1 MADKHP
7 YMSGTAGL
15 VQAITQ
21 LRRTF
26 PAQVTAD
33 TLKKLQIAPNNETY
47 VLNILRFINV
57 LDSENKKN
65 TKAVGVFNQHDDE
78 DFQKGLSTLVK
89 PAYQELFEIHDEHS
103 WNLPI
108 GKLISFFRNH
118 DHTSEIVGKRQAST
132 FQALA
137 MLCGQ
142 AQEAAPANPVKAKR
156 TESPAAKPARPKQPK
171 LAPTDKD
178 QSHEMLS
185 TELPIKSN
193 GVGLGNGGVALTVRV
208 EINLPAGGEQETY
221 DRIFKSI
228 RENLLNGNGS

>member
-21 LRRTF
+21 LRRAF
-26 PAQVTAD
+26 PAQVTAE

-65 TKAVGVFNQHDDE
+65 AKAVGVFNQHDDE
-78 DFQKGLSTLVK
+78 DFQKGLSALVK
-89 PAYQELFEIHDEHS
+89 PAYQELFEIHGEHS
-103 WNLPI
+103 WNLPL

-137 MLCGQ
+137 VLCGQ
-142 AQEAAPANPVKAKR
+142 AQEPAATPAKAKR
-156 TESPAAKPARPKQPK
+156 SESPAPKPARAKQSK
-171 LAPTDKD
+171 IAPTDKD
-178 QSHEMLS
+178 HMHEMLS
-185 TELPIKSN
+185 TELPIKNN
-193 GVGLGNGGVALTVRV
+193 GAGFGNNGVALTVRV

-228 RENLLNGNGS
+228 RENLLNGNDS